1 MKLAYSFCGDSKKG
15 GLLMFDIVTLAR
27 FQFAMTTV
35 FHYFFVPFSIGLAL
49 VVAVMET
56 MYVVKKDERYRKMAK
71 FWGNIFLLS
80 FAVGVV
86 TGIIQEFQ
94 FGMNWSDYSR
104 FVGDIFGAPLAIEAL
119 LAFFLESTFLG
130 LWIFTWDKVSPKLH
144 LTFIWL
150 VVFGS
155 MMSAFWILAANSFMQ
170 HPVGYTLN
178 NGRAELIDFGAVIG
192 NPKVWYEFTHVLSGA
207 IVMGGMI
214 VAGLAAFQILKK
226 RDLNF
231 HKTSMRIGLWIAL
244 FGSLSVLFTGDL
256 QMKALIN
263 DQPMKFAAMEGDYE
277 DSGDP
282 AAWTLIAWA
291 DEAQH
296 KQVFGIQIPYML
308 SILSYN
314 SLSGS
319 VDGMD
324 TVNERL
330 KEQYGDDKNYYP
342 PVNTLFWSF
351 RVMAGFGA
359 LMLLVSALG
368 LFFSRK
374 KKPSLYEK
382 RWMVWILALCTFAP
396 FLANTTGWLITEL
409 GRYPWTVYG
418 LFTIEDSVSPNV
430 SVASLL
436 TSNIIYFI
444 LFAGLGSVMVYLITV
459 ELKKGPDYEEKKLAE
474 ANSTDV
480 DPFDKE
486 VFGE

>member
-1 MKLAYSFCGDSKKG
+1 
-15 GLLMFDIVTLAR
+15 MFDIVSLAR

-35 FHYFFVPFSIGLAL
+35 FHFFFVPFSIGLAL
-49 VVAVMET
+49 VIAVMET
-56 MYVVKKDERYRKMAK
+56 LYVVKKDDRYRKMAK

-130 LWIFTWDKVSPKLH
+130 LWMFTWDKFNKKIH
-144 LTFIWL
+144 LLFIWL
-150 VVFGS
+150 VLIGS
-155 MMSAFWILAANSFMQ
+155 LLSAFWILVANSFMQ

-178 NGRAELIDFGAVIG
+178 NGRAELNDFGAVIA
-192 NPKVWYEFTHVLSGA
+192 NPQVWYEFSHVIAGA
-207 IVMGGMI
+207 ITMGGI
-214 VAGLAAFQILKK
+214 VVVGLAAFQLLKK
-226 RDLNF
+226 RDVSF
-231 HKTSMRIGLWIAL
+231 YKASMSVGLWIGL
-244 FGSLSVLFTGDL
+244 VGSLSVLLAGDL
-256 QMKALIN
+256 QMKALVEE
-263 DQPMKFAAMEGDYE
+263 QPMKFAAMEGDYE

-291 DEAQH
+291 NEQEH
-296 KQVFGIQIPYML
+296 KQVFGIKIPYML
-308 SILSYN
+308 SILTYD

-324 TVNERL
+324 TVNEQLRA
-330 KEQYGDDKNYYP
+330 QYGDDKNYYP

-351 RVMAGFGA
+351 RIMAGFGM
-359 LMLLVSALG
+359 LMFLISAVG
-368 LFFSRK
+368 LFLTRK
-374 KKPSLYEK
+374 KKP
-382 RWMVWILALCTFAP
+382 ILFENKWLLRIAAICTFAP
-396 FLANTTGWLITEL
+396 FIANTTGWLITEL

-430 SVASLL
+430 SVTSLL
-436 TSNIIYFI
+436 VSNSIYFL

-459 ELKKGPDYEEKKLAE
+459 ELKKGPNYEEKKELAE
-474 ANSTDV
+474 NAKEL

-486 VFGE
+486 VFFK